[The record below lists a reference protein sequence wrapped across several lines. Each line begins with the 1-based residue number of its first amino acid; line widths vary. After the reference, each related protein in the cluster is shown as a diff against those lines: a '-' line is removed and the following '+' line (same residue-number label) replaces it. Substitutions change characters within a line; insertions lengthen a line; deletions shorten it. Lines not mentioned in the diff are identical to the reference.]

1 MQQVTLTREQYNAA
15 VQRAFAR
22 LRAATGRD
30 IPAPAQYPKDR
41 LEAAREIHFRGCY
54 VHPDFGSF
62 DNRFGAD
69 ELDRVVAALE
79 ANDQLTSEARQAKA
93 AEMSLAAWLEVNPDE

>member
-1 MQQVTLTREQYNAA
+1 MQQTTLTRSEYNAA

-30 IPAPAQYPKDR
+30 VSIPTQYPKDR
-41 LEAAREIHFRGCY
+41 LEAAREIHFRGVY
-54 VHPDFGSF
+54 VHPDFGSL
-62 DNRFGAD
+62 DNRFTAA

-79 ANDQLTSEARQAKA
+79 SADQLTVEARQAKA
-93 AEMSLAAWLEVNPDE
+93 AGMSLAAWLEGNGDE

>member
-1 MQQVTLTREQYNAA
+1 MQPVTLTRGQYNAA

-30 IPAPAQYPKDR
+30 VSIPTQYPKDR
-41 LEAAREIHFRGCY
+41 LEAAREVHFRGCY
-54 VHPDFGSF
+54 VHPDFGSL
-62 DNRFGAD
+62 DNRFTAA

-79 ANDQLTSEARQAKA
+79 SADQLTSEARQAKA
-93 AEMSLAAWLEVNPDE
+93 AGMSLAQWMEANPDE

>member
-1 MQQVTLTREQYNAA
+1 MQVTLTREQYDAA
-15 VQRAFAR
+15 VKAAFGR

-30 IPAPAQYPKDR
+30 VSIPTQYPKNR
-41 LEAAREIHFRGCY
+41 IEACREIHFRGVY
-54 VHPDFGSF
+54 AHPDFGSL
-62 DNRFGAD
+62 DNRFTAD

-93 AEMSLAAWLEVNPDE
+93 AGMTLAQWMEANPDE

>member
-1 MQQVTLTREQYNAA
+1 MPQITLTREQYDAA

-41 LEAAREIHFRGCY
+41 LEAAREIHFRGVY
-54 VHPDFGSF
+54 VHPDFGAL
-62 DNRFGAD
+62 DNRFTAD

-79 ANDQLTSEARQAKA
+79 ANDQLTVEARQAKA
-93 AEMSLAAWLEVNPDE
+93 AGMSLAAWLEVNPDE

>member
-1 MQQVTLTREQYNAA
+1 MQQITLTRSEYDAA
-15 VQRAFAR
+15 VKAAFAR

-41 LEAAREIHFRGCY
+41 LEAAREVHFRGVY
-54 VHPDFGSF
+54 VCPDFGSL
-62 DNRFGAD
+62 DNRFSAD

-79 ANDQLTSEARQAKA
+79 ANDQLTSEARQAKSTG
-93 AEMSLAAWLEVNPDE
+93 MTLAQWMEANPDE